1 MTPLTPSEIV
11 EALDEHI
18 VGQADAKRAVAI
30 AVRNRWRWERL
41 DSATRREIAPKNILM
56 VGPTGVGKTETAR
69 RLARLVDAPF
79 AKVEATKFTEVGY
92 YGRDVES
99 MVRDL
104 IEAAARMIR
113 VRMQEEVADRV
124 QTRVEERLLGALF
137 PQVDVEGAAPIG
149 DTREKFRGK
158 LRDGSMEDREI
169 EVTVEKNA
177 PMPTIP
183 GLSDT
188 EAMDF
193 GDLFG
198 RMLPKSRTTRKVAVR
213 EAREIFA
220 AEEANRLVDKD
231 SVYDEAIRRAE
242 TSGILFIDEIDKVC
256 ETGKNDAGVSRQGV
270 QRDLLP
276 IVEGTT
282 IQTKWGPIRTD
293 KILFI
298 AAGAFQNASPSDL
311 MPELQGRFPVRVQLE
326 GLTREDFVRILTEP
340 AASLPKQYAALLA
353 EDGVTLEFDDEALE
367 SVAEAAF
374 EANERDDDIGAR
386 RLHTVM
392 EQLLEDLSFDA
403 PELSGTTVRVDRAY
417 VKSALGDFGKRGL
430 FRR

>member
-1 MTPLTPSEIV
+1 MTPLTPAEIV
-11 EALDEHI
+11 AALDEHI
-18 VGQADAKRAVAI
+18 VGQAAAKRAVAI

-41 DSATRREIAPKNILM
+41 PSEIRREVAPKNILM

-104 IEAAARMIR
+104 IEAAARL
-113 VRMQEEVADRV
+113 VRRERQDEVAGRIE
-124 QTRVEERLLGALF
+124 TRVEERLLAALF
-137 PQVDVEGAAPIG
+137 PTPEADPADSIAA
-149 DTREKFRGK
+149 TREKFRHK
-158 LRDGSMEDREI
+158 LRDGDLDSREI
-169 EVTVEKNA
+169 EVSVEKNA
-177 PMPTIP
+177 PMPAIP

-198 RMLPKSRTTRKVAVR
+198 RILPKSRMTRTVKVS

-220 AEEANRLVDKD
+220 NEEANRLIDKD

-242 TSGILFIDEIDKVC
+242 SSGILFVDEIDKVC
-256 ETGKNDAGVSRQGV
+256 ETGKGDAGVSRQGV

-298 AAGAFQNASPSDL
+298 AAGAFQASSPSDL

-326 GLTREDFVRILTEP
+326 DLTRDDFARILTDP

-353 EDGVTLEFDDEALE
+353 EDGVTLEFTDEGLGAL
-367 SVAEAAF
+367 ADAAF
-374 EANERDDDIGAR
+374 DANDREDNIGAR

-403 PELSGTTVRVDRAY
+403 PELKGSTVTVDRGY
-417 VKSALGDFGKRGL
+417 VKSALGDFGRKGL
-430 FRR
+430 FKR

>member
-1 MTPLTPSEIV
+1 MTPLTPAEIV

-18 VGQADAKRAVAI
+18 VGQAGAKRAVAI

-41 DSATRREIAPKNILM
+41 DPAVRREVTPKNILM

-104 IEAAARMIR
+104 IEAAARLIR
-113 VRMQEEVADRV
+113 REMQEEVSERIEV
-124 QTRVEERLLGALF
+124 RVEERLLAALF
-137 PQVDVEGAAPIG
+137 PTPEASPTDSIGA
-149 DTREKFRGK
+149 TREKFRGK
-158 LRDGSMEDREI
+158 LRDGQLEDREI

-177 PMPTIP
+177 PMPAIP

-198 RMLPKSRTTRKVAVR
+198 RILPKSRTTRKVRVS
-213 EAREIFA
+213 EAREIFVS
-220 AEEANRLVDKD
+220 EESNRLIDKD

-256 ETGKNDAGVSRQGV
+256 ETGKADAGVSRQGV

-298 AAGAFQNASPSDL
+298 AAGAFQMSSPSDL
-311 MPELQGRFPVRVQLE
+311 MPELQGRFPVRVRLE
-326 GLTREDFVRILTEP
+326 ELTRDDFVRILTDP
-340 AASLPKQYAALLA
+340 VASLPKQYTALLA
-353 EDGVTLEFDDEALE
+353 EDGVTLEFTDEGLQA
-367 SVAEAAF
+367 VADAAF
-374 EANERDDDIGAR
+374 EANDRDDNIGAR

-392 EQLLEDLSFDA
+392 EQLLEDLSFEA
-403 PELSGTTVRVDRAY
+403 PELSGTTVTIDRGY
-417 VKSALGDFGKRGL
+417 VKSALGEQSRRGL